1 MPKFNLAEQ
10 LASTRYHMDD
20 AEDLGEL
27 LKTSDSQAVQRLVI
41 LPLAKLVE
49 YKDDNFERTTGR
61 PQPFRT
67 YSQEDLESL
76 AKSIAEHGVIDPITV
91 RPFEGGKYQIIAGR
105 HRTRASALCGLA
117 EVPGIIRR
125 DIDDVKAAKIMLDT
139 NLEQRHNLLYS
150 EKAYAYRMRMELEG
164 RRGKRTD
171 LEGGG
176 EKVDMLAE
184 IGIQNKDKRRTVAD
198 LIRLTY
204 LLPGLLNMV
213 DKGTIGFKVGV
224 QLSHLPAFAQ
234 SYLLDT
240 IIPTIPYKK
249 KVKPMQASVLRE
261 MQKAGTLT
269 TDSMEEVFRKKQES
283 PVSFSISSKALS
295 GYADLLKD
303 KKEIERLFLEFLES
317 YKHKRGARLC
327 APGAQS
333 RLSHIDTEVW

>member
-1 MPKFNLAEQ
+1 MPKFNLTEQ
-10 LASTRYHMDD
+10 LASTRYHTDD
-20 AEDLGEL
+20 EDFDEL
-27 LKTSDSQAVQRLVI
+27 LASPDRLAGQRLI
-41 LPLAKLVE
+41 MLPLAKLVE
-49 YKDDNFERTTGR
+49 YKDEDFERATGR

-91 RPFEGGKYQIIAGR
+91 RPFDEGKYQIIAGR

-171 LEGGG
+171 LEFGG
-176 EKVDMLAE
+176 EKVDMLSE
-184 IGIQNKDKRRTVAD
+184 IGIKNKDKRRTVAD

>member
-1 MPKFNLAEQ
+1 MPKFNLTEQ
-10 LASTRYHMDD
+10 LASTRYHTDD
-20 AEDLGEL
+20 EDFDEL
-27 LKTSDSQAVQRLVI
+27 LASPDRLAGQRLI
-41 LPLAKLVE
+41 MLPLAKLVE
-49 YKDDNFERTTGR
+49 YKDEDFERATGR

-91 RPFEGGKYQIIAGR
+91 RPFDEGKYQIIAGR

-249 KVKPMQASVLRE
+249 KGKPMQASVLRE

>member
-1 MPKFNLAEQ
+1 MPKFNLTEQ
-10 LASTRYHMDD
+10 LASTRYHTDD
-20 AEDLGEL
+20 EDFDEL
-27 LKTSDSQAVQRLVI
+27 LASPDRLAGQRLI
-41 LPLAKLVE
+41 MLPLAKLVE
-49 YKDDNFERTTGR
+49 YKDEDFERATGR

-91 RPFEGGKYQIIAGR
+91 RPFDEGKYQIIAGR

-269 TDSMEEVFRKKQES
+269 TDSMDEVFRKKQES

>member
-1 MPKFNLAEQ
+1 MPKFNLTEQ
-10 LASTRYHMDD
+10 LASTRYHTDD
-20 AEDLGEL
+20 EDFDEL
-27 LKTSDSQAVQRLVI
+27 LASPDRLAGQRLI
-41 LPLAKLVE
+41 MLPLAKLVE
-49 YKDDNFERTTGR
+49 YKDEDFERATGR

-91 RPFEGGKYQIIAGR
+91 RPFDEGKYQIIAGR

-125 DIDDVKAAKIMLDT
+125 DIDDIKAAKIMLDT

>member
-1 MPKFNLAEQ
+1 MPKFNLTEQ
-10 LASTRYHMDD
+10 LASTRYHTDD
-20 AEDLGEL
+20 EDFDEL
-27 LKTSDSQAVQRLVI
+27 LASPDRLAGQRLI
-41 LPLAKLVE
+41 MLPLAKLVE
-49 YKDDNFERTTGR
+49 YKDEDFERATGR

-91 RPFEGGKYQIIAGR
+91 RPFDEGKYQIIAGR

>member
-10 LASTRYHMDD
+10 LASTRYRMDD

-27 LKTSDSQAVQRLVI
+27 LETSDNQAVQRLVI

-105 HRTRASALCGLA
+105 HRTRATALCGLA
-117 EVPGIIRR
+117 GIPGIIR
-125 DIDDVKAAKIMLDT
+125 DIDDVEAAKIMLDT

-164 RRGKRTD
+164 CQGKRTD
-171 LEGGG
+171 LAEYG

-184 IGIQNKDKRRTVAD
+184 VGRKNKDNRRTVAD

-204 LLPGLLNMV
+204 LLPGLLKLV
-213 DKGTIGFKVGV
+213 DEGAIGFKVGV
-224 QLSHLPAFAQ
+224 QLSYLPAFAQ
-234 SYLLDT
+234 SHLLDT

-249 KVKPMQASVLRE
+249 KIKPMQASVLRE
-261 MQKAGTLT
+261 MHKSDTLT
-269 TDSMEEVFRKKQES
+269 TDSMEEVFRKQKNA
-283 PVSFSISSKALS
+283 PASFSISGKKLS
-295 GYADLLKD
+295 AYADLLNDKD
-303 KKEIERLFLEFLES
+303 EIERLFLEFLEN
-317 YKHKRGARLC
+317 YKSKRSA
-327 APGAQS
+327 
-333 RLSHIDTEVW
+333 

>member
-27 LKTSDSQAVQRLVI
+27 LETSDSQAVQRLVI

-105 HRTRASALCGLA
+105 HRTRATALCGLA
-117 EVPGIIRR
+117 GIPGIIR
-125 DIDDVKAAKIMLDT
+125 DIDDVEAAKIMLDT

-164 RRGKRTD
+164 CQGKRTD
-171 LEGGG
+171 LAEAG
-176 EKVDMLAE
+176 EKVDRLAE
-184 IGIQNKDKRRTVAD
+184 VGRKNKDNRRTVAD

-204 LLPGLLNMV
+204 LLPGLLKLV
-213 DKGTIGFKVGV
+213 DEGTIGFKVGV
-224 QLSHLPAFAQ
+224 QLSYLPAFAQ
-234 SYLLDT
+234 NHLLDT
-240 IIPTIPYKK
+240 IIPAIPYKK
-249 KVKPMQASVLRE
+249 KIKPMQASVLRE
-261 MQKAGTLT
+261 MHKSDTLT
-269 TDSMEEVFRKKQES
+269 TDSMEEVFRKQKNA
-283 PVSFSISSKALS
+283 PASFSISGKKLS
-295 GYADLLKD
+295 AYADLLND
-303 KKEIERLFLEFLES
+303 RDEIERLFLEFLEN
-317 YKHKRGARLC
+317 YKSKRSA
-327 APGAQS
+327 
-333 RLSHIDTEVW
+333 

>member
-1 MPKFNLAEQ
+1 MPKFNLTEQ
-10 LASTRYHMDD
+10 LASTRYHTDD
-20 AEDLGEL
+20 EDFDEL
-27 LKTSDSQAVQRLVI
+27 LASPDRLAGQRLI
-41 LPLAKLVE
+41 MLPLAKLVE
-49 YKDDNFERTTGR
+49 YKDEDFERATGR

-91 RPFEGGKYQIIAGR
+91 RPFDEGKYQIIAGR

-317 YKHKRGARLC
+317 YKHQRGARLC

>member
-1 MPKFNLAEQ
+1 MPKFNLTEQ
-10 LASTRYHMDD
+10 LASTRYSTNGN
-20 AEDLGEL
+20 EDYSEL
-27 LKTSDSQAVQRLVI
+27 LGSSERRAGQSLVM

-49 YKDDNFERTTGR
+49 YKDEDFERATGR

-105 HRTRASALCGLA
+105 HRTRATALCGLA

-139 NLEQRHNLLYS
+139 NLEQRHNLRYS

-164 RRGKRTD
+164 CRGKRTD
-171 LEGGG
+171 LAEDG
-176 EKVDMLAE
+176 EKIDTLAE

-204 LLPGLLNMV
+204 LLPGLLKLV
-213 DKGTIGFKVGV
+213 DEGTIGFKVGV
-224 QLSHLPAFAQ
+224 QLSHLPSFAQ
-234 SYLLDT
+234 SHLLDN
-240 IIPTIPYKK
+240 IIPSIPYKK

-269 TDSMEEVFRKKQES
+269 TDTMDEVFRKS
-283 PVSFSISSKALS
+283 PDVPASFSISGKKLS
-295 GYADLLKD
+295 AYADLLNNKE
-303 KKEIERLFLEFLES
+303 EIERLFLKFLEI
-317 YKHKRGARLC
+317 YKHNRSA
-327 APGAQS
+327 
-333 RLSHIDTEVW
+333 

>member
-1 MPKFNLAEQ
+1 MPKFNLTEQ
-10 LASTRYHMDD
+10 LASTRYHTDD
-20 AEDLGEL
+20 EDFDEL
-27 LKTSDSQAVQRLVI
+27 LASPDRLAGQRLI
-41 LPLAKLVE
+41 MLPLAKLVE
-49 YKDDNFERTTGR
+49 YKDEDFERATGR

-91 RPFEGGKYQIIAGR
+91 RPFDEGKYQIIAGR

-295 GYADLLKD
+295 GYADLLKE
-303 KKEIERLFLEFLES
+303 KKKIERVFLEFLES
-317 YKHKRGARLC
+317 NKNKRGARLC
-327 APGAQS
+327 APGAQI

>member
-1 MPKFNLAEQ
+1 MPKFNLTEQ
-10 LASTRYHMDD
+10 LASTRYHTDSDKGFDD
-20 AEDLGEL
+20 L
-27 LKTSDSQAVQRLVI
+27 LETSERQTVQSIVI

-49 YKDDNFERTTGR
+49 YKDENFEKTTGQ

-67 YSQEDLESL
+67 YSQEELESL

-117 EVPGIIRR
+117 GIPGIIRR

-150 EKAYAYRMRMELEG
+150 EKAYAYRMRMELESCQ
-164 RRGKRTD
+164 GKRTD
-171 LEGGG
+171 LEDDG
-176 EKVDMLAE
+176 EKVDRLAE
-184 IGIQNKDKRRTVAD
+184 IGIKNKDKRRTVAD

-204 LLPGLLNMV
+204 LLPGLLKLV
-213 DKGTIGFKVGV
+213 DEGTIGFKAGV

-249 KVKPMQASVLRE
+249 KIKPMQVSVLRE
-261 MQKAGTLT
+261 LQKAGTLT
-269 TDSMEEVFRKKQES
+269 TDSIDDVFRKKQS
-283 PVSFSISSKALS
+283 VPASFSISGKKLS
-295 GYADLLKD
+295 AYADLLND
-303 KKEIERLFLEFLES
+303 KEEIERLFLEFLES
-317 YKHKRGARLC
+317 YKRKR
-327 APGAQS
+327 S
-333 RLSHIDTEVW
+333 V

>member
-1 MPKFNLAEQ
+1 
-10 LASTRYHMDD
+10 
-20 AEDLGEL
+20 
-27 LKTSDSQAVQRLVI
+27 
-41 LPLAKLVE
+41 
-49 YKDDNFERTTGR
+49 
-61 PQPFRT
+61 
-67 YSQEDLESL
+67 
-76 AKSIAEHGVIDPITV
+76 
-91 RPFEGGKYQIIAGR
+91 
-105 HRTRASALCGLA
+105 
-117 EVPGIIRR
+117 
-125 DIDDVKAAKIMLDT
+125 MLDT

-204 LLPGLLNMV
+204 LLPGLLKLV

-333 RLSHIDTEVW
+333 RLSHIDTEVWRTI

>member
-91 RPFEGGKYQIIAGR
+91 RP
-105 HRTRASALCGLA
+105 RATALCGLA
-117 EVPGIIRR
+117 GIPGIIR
-125 DIDDVKAAKIMLDT
+125 DIDDVEAAKIMLDT

-164 RRGKRTD
+164 CQGKRTD
-171 LEGGG
+171 LAEDG

-184 IGIQNKDKRRTVAD
+184 VGRKNKDNRRTVAD

-204 LLPGLLNMV
+204 LLPGLLKLV
-213 DKGTIGFKVGV
+213 DEGTIGFKVGV
-224 QLSHLPAFAQ
+224 QLSYLPAFAQ
-234 SYLLDT
+234 SHLLDT

-249 KVKPMQASVLRE
+249 KIKPMQASVLRE
-261 MQKAGTLT
+261 MHKSDTLT
-269 TDSMEEVFRKKQES
+269 TDSMEEVFRKQKNA
-283 PVSFSISSKALS
+283 PASFSISGKKLS
-295 GYADLLKD
+295 AYADLLNDKD
-303 KKEIERLFLEFLES
+303 EIERLFLEFLEN
-317 YKHKRGARLC
+317 YKSKRSA
-327 APGAQS
+327 
-333 RLSHIDTEVW
+333 

>member
-1 MPKFNLAEQ
+1 MPKFNLTEQ
-10 LASTRYHMDD
+10 LASTRYHTDD
-20 AEDLGEL
+20 DEDFDEL
-27 LKTSDSQAVQRLVI
+27 LAPPDRLAGQRLI
-41 LPLAKLVE
+41 MLPLAKLVE
-49 YKDDNFERTTGR
+49 YKDEDFERSTGR

-91 RPFEGGKYQIIAGR
+91 RPFDEGKYQIIAGR

-204 LLPGLLNMV
+204 LLPGLLKLV
-213 DKGTIGFKVGV
+213 DEGTIGFKVGV
-224 QLSHLPAFAQ
+224 QLSHLPSFAQ

-249 KVKPMQASVLRE
+249 KIKPMQASVLRE
-261 MQKAGTLT
+261 LQKAGTLT
-269 TDSMEEVFRKKQES
+269 TDSMDEVFRKKQCV
-283 PVSFSISSKALS
+283 PASFSISGRKLS
-295 GYADLLKD
+295 AYADLLND
-303 KKEIERLFLEFLES
+303 KEEIERLFLEFLES
-317 YKHKRGARLC
+317 YKHKRSA
-327 APGAQS
+327 
-333 RLSHIDTEVW
+333 

>member
-1 MPKFNLAEQ
+1 MPKFNLTEQ
-10 LASTRYHMDD
+10 LVSTRYHADD
-20 AEDLGEL
+20 EDFDEL
-27 LKTSDSQAVQRLVI
+27 LASPDRLAGQRLFM

-49 YKDDNFERTTGR
+49 YKDEDFERATGR

-171 LEGGG
+171 LESGG

-204 LLPGLLNMV
+204 LLPGLLKLV
-213 DKGTIGFKVGV
+213 DEGTIGFKVGV

>member
-1 MPKFNLAEQ
+1 MPKFNLTEQ
-10 LASTRYHMDD
+10 LASTRYHTDD
-20 AEDLGEL
+20 EDFDEL
-27 LKTSDSQAVQRLVI
+27 LASPDRLAGQRLI
-41 LPLAKLVE
+41 MLPLAKLVE
-49 YKDDNFERTTGR
+49 YKDEEFERATGR

-91 RPFEGGKYQIIAGR
+91 RPFDEGKYQIIAGR

>member
-1 MPKFNLAEQ
+1 
-10 LASTRYHMDD
+10 
-20 AEDLGEL
+20 
-27 LKTSDSQAVQRLVI
+27 
-41 LPLAKLVE
+41 
-49 YKDDNFERTTGR
+49 
-61 PQPFRT
+61 
-67 YSQEDLESL
+67 
-76 AKSIAEHGVIDPITV
+76 
-91 RPFEGGKYQIIAGR
+91 
-105 HRTRASALCGLA
+105 
-117 EVPGIIRR
+117 
-125 DIDDVKAAKIMLDT
+125 
-139 NLEQRHNLLYS
+139 
-150 EKAYAYRMRMELEG
+150 
-164 RRGKRTD
+164 
-171 LEGGG
+171 
-176 EKVDMLAE
+176 MLAE

-317 YKHKRGARLC
+317 YKRKRSA
-327 APGAQS
+327 
-333 RLSHIDTEVW
+333 

>member
-1 MPKFNLAEQ
+1 MPKFNLTEQ
-10 LASTRYHMDD
+10 LASTRYHTDD
-20 AEDLGEL
+20 EDFDEL
-27 LKTSDSQAVQRLVI
+27 LASPDRLAGQRLI
-41 LPLAKLVE
+41 MLPLAKLVE
-49 YKDDNFERTTGR
+49 YKDEDFERATGR

-91 RPFEGGKYQIIAGR
+91 RPFDEGKYQIIAGR

-317 YKHKRGARLC
+317 YKHKRSA
-327 APGAQS
+327 
-333 RLSHIDTEVW
+333 

>member
-105 HRTRASALCGLA
+105 HRTRATALCGLA
-117 EVPGIIRR
+117 GIPGIIR
-125 DIDDVKAAKIMLDT
+125 DIDDVEAAKIMLDT

-164 RRGKRTD
+164 CQGKRTD
-171 LEGGG
+171 LAEDG

-184 IGIQNKDKRRTVAD
+184 VGRKNKDNRRTVAD

-204 LLPGLLNMV
+204 LLPGLLKLV
-213 DKGTIGFKVGV
+213 DEGTIGFKVGV
-224 QLSHLPAFAQ
+224 QLSAPV
-234 SYLLDT
+234 
-240 IIPTIPYKK
+240 IKCKK
-249 KVKPMQASVLRE
+249 RRTKNVGFWQR
-261 MQKAGTLT
+261 GGIN
-269 TDSMEEVFRKKQES
+269 D
-283 PVSFSISSKALS
+283 
-295 GYADLLKD
+295 
-303 KKEIERLFLEFLES
+303 RLFS
-317 YKHKRGARLC
+317 VPKH
-327 APGAQS
+327 
-333 RLSHIDTEVW
+333 

>member
-1 MPKFNLAEQ
+1 MPKFNLTEQ
-10 LASTRYHMDD
+10 LNSTRNNVDSD
-20 AEDLGEL
+20 EDFGIL
-27 LKTSDSQAVQRLVI
+27 LEDSPRQAAQRIVM
-41 LPLAKLVE
+41 LPLATLVE
-49 YKDDNFERTTGR
+49 YKDEQFEKTTGR

-91 RPFEGGKYQIIAGR
+91 RPFESGKYQIIAGR
-105 HRTRASALCGLA
+105 HRTRATSLCGLP
-117 EVPGIIRR
+117 EIPGIVRR

-164 RRGKRTD
+164 CQGKRTD
-171 LEGGG
+171 LEGKG

-198 LIRLTY
+198 LIRLTN
-204 LLPGLLNMV
+204 LTPGLLKLV
-213 DKGTIGFKVGV
+213 DEGTIGFKVGV

-234 SYLLDT
+234 SHLLDN
-240 IIPTIPYKK
+240 IIPTIPHKK

-269 TDSMEEVFRKKQES
+269 TDTMDEVFRKNPS
-283 PVSFSISSKALS
+283 APASFSISGKKLIA
-295 GYADLLKD
+295 YADLLNNKE
-303 KKEIERLFLEFLES
+303 EIEKLFLKFLEI
-317 YKHKRGARLC
+317 YKRNRSA
-327 APGAQS
+327 
-333 RLSHIDTEVW
+333 

>member
-1 MPKFNLAEQ
+1 MPKFNLTEQ
-10 LASTRYHMDD
+10 LASTRYHTDD
-20 AEDLGEL
+20 DEDFDEL
-27 LKTSDSQAVQRLVI
+27 LAPPDRLAGQRLI
-41 LPLAKLVE
+41 MLPLAKLVE
-49 YKDDNFERTTGR
+49 YKDEDFERATGR

-91 RPFEGGKYQIIAGR
+91 RPFDGGKYQIIAGR

-164 RRGKRTD
+164 CQGKRTD
-171 LEGGG
+171 LESGG
-176 EKVDMLAE
+176 EKVDMLSE
-184 IGIQNKDKRRTVAD
+184 IGIKNKDKRRTVAD

-204 LLPGLLNMV
+204 LLPGLLKLV
-213 DKGTIGFKVGV
+213 DEGTIGFKVGV

-249 KVKPMQASVLRE
+249 KIKPMQASVLRE

-269 TDSMEEVFRKKQES
+269 TDSMDEVFRKKQS
-283 PVSFSISSKALS
+283 VPASFSISGRKLS
-295 GYADLLKD
+295 AYADLLND
-303 KKEIERLFLEFLES
+303 KEEIERLFLEFLES
-317 YKHKRGARLC
+317 YKHKRSA
-327 APGAQS
+327 
-333 RLSHIDTEVW
+333 

>member
-1 MPKFNLAEQ
+1 MPKFNLTEQ
-10 LASTRYHMDD
+10 LASTRYHADD
-20 AEDLGEL
+20 EDFDEL
-27 LKTSDSQAVQRLVI
+27 LASPDRLAGQRLI
-41 LPLAKLVE
+41 MLPLAKLVE
-49 YKDDNFERTTGR
+49 YKDEDFERATGR

-91 RPFEGGKYQIIAGR
+91 RPFDEGKYQIIAGR

-164 RRGKRTD
+164 RRGKRTV

>member
-1 MPKFNLAEQ
+1 MPKFNLTEQ
-10 LASTRYHMDD
+10 LASTRYHTDSEEAFDD
-20 AEDLGEL
+20 ILE
-27 LKTSDSQAVQRLVI
+27 TSERQTGQSIVI

-49 YKDDNFERTTGR
+49 YKDEDFERATGR

-117 EVPGIIRR
+117 GIPGIIRR
-125 DIDDVKAAKIMLDT
+125 DIDDVRAAKIMLDT

-261 MQKAGTLT
+261 LQKAGTLT
-269 TDSMEEVFRKKQES
+269 TDSMDEVFRKKQS
-283 PVSFSISSKALS
+283 VPASFSISGRKLS
-295 GYADLLKD
+295 AYADLLND
-303 KKEIERLFLEFLES
+303 KEEIERLFLEFLES
-317 YKHKRGARLC
+317 YKHKRSA
-327 APGAQS
+327 
-333 RLSHIDTEVW
+333 

>member
-1 MPKFNLAEQ
+1 MPKFNLTEQ
-10 LASTRYHMDD
+10 LASTRYHTDD
-20 AEDLGEL
+20 EDFDEL
-27 LKTSDSQAVQRLVI
+27 LASPDRLAGQRLI
-41 LPLAKLVE
+41 MLPLAKLVE
-49 YKDDNFERTTGR
+49 YKDEDFERATGR

-76 AKSIAEHGVIDPITV
+76 AKSIAENGVIDPITV
-91 RPFEGGKYQIIAGR
+91 RPFDEGKYQIIAGR

>member
-1 MPKFNLAEQ
+1 MPKFNLTEQ
-10 LASTRYHMDD
+10 LASTRYNTNSN
-20 AEDLGEL
+20 EDFSEL
-27 LKTSDSQAVQRLVI
+27 LGSPEGQAGQSLVM

-49 YKDDNFERTTGR
+49 YRDEDFEKATGR

-91 RPFEGGKYQIIAGR
+91 RPYEEGKYQIIAGR

-150 EKAYAYRMRMELEG
+150 EKAYAYRMRMELESCQ
-164 RRGKRTD
+164 GKRTD
-171 LEGGG
+171 LAESGK
-176 EKVDMLAE
+176 KVDRLAE

-198 LIRLTY
+198 LIRLTN
-204 LLPGLLNMV
+204 LTPGLLKLV
-213 DKGTIGFKVGV
+213 DEGTIGFKVGV

-234 SYLLDT
+234 SHLLDN

-269 TDSMEEVFRKKQES
+269 AETMDEVFRKNPS
-283 PVSFSISSKALS
+283 APASFSISGKKLIA
-295 GYADLLKD
+295 YADLLKD
-303 KKEIERLFLEFLES
+303 KEEIERLFLKFLEI
-317 YKHKRGARLC
+317 YKRNRSA
-327 APGAQS
+327 
-333 RLSHIDTEVW
+333 